1 MASRMSSRPP
11 FCMLGAA
18 CLALAGCLP
27 PSYTPAEP
35 HRAAALGLS
44 VDVERLDTLSRGSVM
59 VESRIVGEPGTRL
72 VRVLLTPGRAAPC
85 REGIRAQRLLIDGES
100 KWLRPAAVA
109 GSHTLSLGFAPGA
122 AFDLLREP
130 AALDFVLATDDG
142 ERCLRVPLSGS
153 EPALA
158 WKTEVHGMVAAS
170 ARLYGPV
177 ESVAGIGNGWA
188 ISDALGG
195 YLGPVR
201 LQAELGI
208 GSANCTRRCLG
219 SSGGF
224 FWAPL
229 GVSAHA
235 LLLDQAPF
243 ALDLGLGYRSFFA
256 AVSHQSEQRT
266 VRFDA
271 PELSL
276 RFAGTANTGPGLPA
290 GARLASAGFELFA
303 SDWRY
308 RGALGNESSFVLG
321 LGFSWDHGF

>member
-1 MASRMSSRPP
+1 MDSRTRSRPP
-11 FCMLGAA
+11 FCVLWSA

-27 PSYTPAEP
+27 PSYTPAQP
-35 HRAAALGLS
+35 HRAAALGLA
-44 VDVERLDTLSRGSVM
+44 VDVERLDTLSRDSVV
-59 VESRIVGEPGTRL
+59 VESRIVGDRGTRL
-72 VRVLLTPGRAAPC
+72 VRVLLTPGKSEPC

-109 GSHTLSLGFAPGA
+109 GSHALSLRFARGG

-158 WKTEVHGMVAAS
+158 WKTEVHGVVAAS
-170 ARLYGPV
+170 ARLYGPIQ
-177 ESVAGIGNGWA
+177 SVGGVGDGWA
-188 ISDALGG
+188 ISDAVGG

-201 LQAELGI
+201 LQAELGV
-208 GSANCTRRCLG
+208 GTANCTRRCLG

-224 FWAPL
+224 LWAPL

-235 LLLDQAPF
+235 LLLDQAGL
-243 ALDLGLGYRSFFA
+243 ALDLGLGYRSFFGV
-256 AVSHQSEQRT
+256 VSHESEQRT
-266 VRFDA
+266 VRLDA

-276 RFAGTANTGPGLPA
+276 RLAGTANTGPGLPA

-321 LGFSWDHGF
+321 LGLSWDHGF

>member
-1 MASRMSSRPP
+1 
-11 FCMLGAA
+11 
-18 CLALAGCLP
+18 LA
-27 PSYTPAEP
+27 
-35 HRAAALGLS
+35 
-44 VDVERLDTLSRGSVM
+44 VDVQRLDALSRGAVS

-72 VRVLLTPGRAAPC
+72 VRVLLTPGKSEPC
-85 REGIRAQRLLIDGES
+85 REGVRAQRLLIDGQA

-130 AALDFVLATDDG
+130 AALDFVLAADAG

-158 WKTEVHGMVAAS
+158 WKTEVHGVVAAS
-170 ARLYGPV
+170 ARLYRPLD
-177 ESVAGIGNGWA
+177 SVAGVGSGWA
-188 ISDALGG
+188 ISDDVGG

-208 GSANCTRRCLG
+208 GTANCTRRCLG

-224 FWAPL
+224 LWAPL

-235 LLLDQAPF
+235 YLLDQDGF
-243 ALDLGLGYRSFFA
+243 ALDLGLGYRSFFGV
-256 AVSHQSEQRT
+256 VSHQSEQRT

-276 RFAGTANTGPGLPA
+276 RFAGTPNAGPGLPS
-290 GARLASAGFELFA
+290 GARLASAGIEFFA

-308 RGALGNESSFVLG
+308 RGALGNENSFVLG
-321 LGFSWDHGF
+321 LGLSWDHGF